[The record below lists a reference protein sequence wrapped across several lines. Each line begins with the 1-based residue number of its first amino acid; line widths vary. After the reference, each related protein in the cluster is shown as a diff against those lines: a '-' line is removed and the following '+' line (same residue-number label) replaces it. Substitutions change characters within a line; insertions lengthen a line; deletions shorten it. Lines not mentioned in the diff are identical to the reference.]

1 MNLKK
6 QIEQRPWIL
15 ALLVS
20 LAVIIWLLSGLTN
33 EDEVF
38 VTQQVTTGTGEQAE
52 GPVRVQVKTQAAEMV
67 VRTISLY
74 GQTAPARTV
83 DLNTETDGRVIS
95 IGAERG
101 ERVSKGQVILRLDLR
116 DRQARLEQARASVNE
131 HETAYQAQ
139 LKLQSEGYVS
149 DTQIAETL
157 AKLGTAK
164 AELTRAK
171 LDLGYMVMRAPFDGV
186 LQDRN
191 IELGGFVRAGDIV
204 GTFVDNTSI
213 VVSGTIAE
221 KDARYIALNET
232 GKAVLAT
239 GQRITG
245 RIRYIS
251 PVADRSTR
259 TFAVELEVP
268 NPDGTL
274 PAGVTAEIEL
284 PGGEALAHKVSP
296 SLLTLDS
303 DGNLGLKIVDEL
315 NRVVFYP
322 IELTRSE
329 SDGVWVTGLP
339 TNANIIT
346 VGQGYVS
353 DGQQVE
359 PVPSQTE
366 TALAAERLK

>member
-6 QIEQRPWIL
+6 QVEQRPWIL
-15 ALLVS
+15 AVLVS
-20 LAVIIWLLSGLTN
+20 LAVVIWLLSGFGD
-33 EDEVF
+33 DEEVY
-38 VTQQVTTGTGEQAE
+38 VTQQVATGAGETAE
-52 GPVRVQVKTQAAEMV
+52 GAIRVQVQTQEAERI

-74 GQTAPARTV
+74 GQTEPVRTV
-83 DLNTETDGRVIS
+83 DLNTETEGRVIS

-101 ERVSKGQVILRLDLR
+101 ERVNKGQIILRLDLR

-149 DTQIAETL
+149 ETQIAETL
-157 AKLGTAK
+157 AKLETAK

-191 IELGGFVRAGDIV
+191 IEVGGFVRAGDIV

-213 VVSGTIAE
+213 VVTGTLAE
-221 KDARYIALNET
+221 KDARFIQLNDS

-239 GQRITG
+239 GQRIAG

-251 PVADRSTR
+251 PVADQATR
-259 TFAVELEVP
+259 TFTVELEVP
-268 NPDGTL
+268 NPDGSL

-296 SLLTLDS
+296 SLLSLDS
-303 DGNLGLKIVDEL
+303 DGNLGIKTVDEL
-315 NRVVFYP
+315 SQVVFHRV
-322 IELTRSE
+322 ELTRSE

-339 TNANIIT
+339 VNAQIIT

-353 DGQQVE
+353 DGQRVE
-359 PVPSQTE
+359 PVPSQSE
-366 TALAAERLK
+366 TALAAERLN